1 MSLHDLKDRMQV
13 RRKQA
18 RRKDILSNG
27 ILAAIATVGLVS
39 CTIEIWRYSDVLLKD
54 TYGATL
60 FRAEKDGQAQG
71 QADQSAGSNVPEKV
85 VRDYALTSRP

>member
-60 FRAEKDGQAQG
+60 FRAERDG